1 MKTPRSNFHAQIMTQ
16 FGLIQIGNF
25 PTAIQ
30 AARAYNKKAREWFG
44 KYARL
49 NKIPKGEQYG
59 FLIKKSI

>member
-1 MKTPRSNFHAQIMTQ
+1 MTQ